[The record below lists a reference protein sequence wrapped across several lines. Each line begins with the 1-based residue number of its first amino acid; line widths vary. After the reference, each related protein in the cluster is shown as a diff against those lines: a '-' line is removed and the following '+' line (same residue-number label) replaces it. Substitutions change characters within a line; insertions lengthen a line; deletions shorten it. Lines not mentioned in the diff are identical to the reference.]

1 MNNKLLS
8 YVGAAGVALFAAQT
22 LAAAGLTVLTVP
34 WDPTTPTTPH
44 TTYPINSTTEATI
57 ILVATVPSAVGSN
70 DSFTYSWNFGDGT
83 SSAAAP
89 VSNPYDLSVTH
100 QYPASAAT
108 GTQWTATVT
117 VKDTTNSTSGSA
129 KYYVI
134 QGDNNLTSRVNVA
147 TDWGLSYMHRTMF
160 RGTTTVGS
168 NTVPW
173 GGWDTGCNA
182 VNGNTWD
189 CTGYGAIN
197 AENVQAF
204 EVWGH
209 LASGPSTDPYT
220 DDVARGTNRMFY
232 FLVTET
238 PGPTKYLYNPATVN
252 YTCKDGTYP
261 GTTPYGTSDPLCTTH
276 GGQLFYNPT
285 ASSCTSPP
293 CSFTFDGNNNN
304 QLVHDSYGS
313 PIYTTSPYMDAL
325 IAAGTPNA
333 TAQVGAPGILGATY
347 KTLVQD
353 MLDFYAYSQ
362 YYDDYDLGNPANG
375 YSSYYRG
382 GGFSASGGG
391 WIYTSQGGDDNS
403 TSQWAAIGLIS
414 AERGLGLTVPQV
426 VKDMNNVWITNA
438 QDAQSG
444 VPTGPDS
451 YAANDNKG
459 AFGYR
464 GALYYSNAWGP
475 FAVTPS
481 GLVQMALDGV
491 GRTTNTAFGDSAT
504 AADQRWNTTE
514 TFYADNFCNDV
525 TKGAASA
532 PRDYVYGLFSFTKA
546 MLLHS
551 PGGVLSPIQYLR
563 TETPNVFTGNP
574 SVPADTIDWYAAV
587 STANGGQDPCDGVAQ
602 TLVNYQ
608 LNPPDGVFDGH
619 WYGNNYEGEGQD
631 NFETA
636 WALIMLKRTVF
647 VNCINNLTG
656 AGSSTGASP
665 ARIDLSWTNQVGST
679 SYTVLRSSTNG
690 SGYVAIGTTN
700 NTSFSD
706 PLNDKSG
713 VPALVNGDTYYYVV
727 QPDNGNTA
735 VCQSNQA
742 TITVPKLSGRH

>member
-1 MNNKLLS
+1 MNNHILS
-8 YVGAAGVALFAAQT
+8 RIGVASAALFLAQT
-22 LAAAGLTVLTVP
+22 LASAAVTVLTVP
-34 WDPTTPTTPH
+34 FDPTTPTTPH
-44 TTYPINSTTEATI
+44 TTYPLNSTTEATI
-57 ILVATVPSAVGSN
+57 ILVATVPSAVGSS
-70 DSFTYSWNFGDGT
+70 DAFTYSWNFGDGT
-83 SSAAAP
+83 SSAAGA
-89 VSNPYDLSVTH
+89 VTNSYDLSVTH
-100 QYPASAAT
+100 QYPVSAAT

-117 VKDTTNSTSGSA
+117 VKDTTNNTSGSA

-134 QGDNNLTSRVNVA
+134 QGDNNLTSRVNAA

-168 NTVPW
+168 TTVPW

-182 VNGNTWD
+182 VNGNTYD
-189 CTGYGAIN
+189 CYGVGVIN

-209 LASGPSTDPYT
+209 LASGPATDPYT
-220 DDVARGTNRMFY
+220 DDVARGINRMMS

-238 PGPTKYLYNPATVN
+238 TAATNYLYNPATVN

-261 GTTPYGTSDPLCTTH
+261 GTTPYGTADPKCANH

-285 ASSCTSPP
+285 ATSCTSPP
-293 CSFTFDGNNNN
+293 CSFTFDGNNNG
-304 QLVHDSYGS
+304 QLIHDNYGY

-325 IAAGTPNA
+325 VAAGTPSA
-333 TAQVGAPGILGATY
+333 TAKVGAPGILGATY
-347 KTLVQD
+347 KTIVQD
-353 MLDFYAYSQ
+353 MLDYYAYAQ
-362 YYDDYDLGNPANG
+362 YTDDVDLGNPNYPG
-375 YSSYYRG
+375 DYRG
-382 GGFSASGGG
+382 GGFSASGGA
-391 WIYTSQGGDDNS
+391 WYYYAQQGGAGDDNS

-414 AERGLGLTVPQV
+414 AERGYGLTVPQV
-426 VKDMNNVWITNA
+426 VKDMNNVWVTNA
-438 QDAQSG
+438 QDVQSG
-444 VPTGPDS
+444 TPTG
-451 YAANDNKG
+451 ANSVASSDNAG

-464 GALYYSNAWGP
+464 GAFYYSNAWGP

-481 GLVQMALDGV
+481 GMVQMALDGI
-491 GRTTNTAFGDSAT
+491 GRTTNTALGDSST
-504 AADQRWNTTE
+504 APDQRWNRTE

-525 TKGAASA
+525 ATGATGA
-532 PRDYVYGLFSFTKA
+532 PRNYIYGLFSFTKA

-574 SVPADTIDWYAAV
+574 AVPKDTIDWYAAV
-587 STANGGQDPCDGVAQ
+587 STANGGKDPCDGVAQ
-602 TLVNYQ
+602 TLVGYQ
-608 LNPPDGVFDGH
+608 ANDGH
-619 WYGNNYEGEGQD
+619 WYGNNYDGEGQD
-631 NFETA
+631 YFETA

-647 VNCINNLTG
+647 VNCINNL
-656 AGSSTGASP
+656 AGEGTSTGAAP

-679 SYTVLRSSTNG
+679 SYTVLRSSTSG

-700 NTSFSD
+700 NTAYSD

-713 VPALVNGDTYYYVV
+713 VPPLVNGDTYYYVV

-742 TITVPKLSGRH
+742 TVTVPKLSGRH